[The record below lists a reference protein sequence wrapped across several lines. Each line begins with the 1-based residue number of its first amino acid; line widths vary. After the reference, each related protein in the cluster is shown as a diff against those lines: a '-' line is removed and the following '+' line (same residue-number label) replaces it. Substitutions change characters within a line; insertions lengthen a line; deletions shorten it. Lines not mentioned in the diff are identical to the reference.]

1 MGLSENNNTTNVLPS
16 PRPYNS
22 MHIVKSFLI
31 SQLCQSG
38 YLTYHCMCHN
48 YLMDLQHSHEI
59 FLNKQ
64 EKRRKKGQ
72 YLQCTFIYPLQIS
85 DCRHCFANS
94 KLCITPICNRLTT
107 IFNSFEDMYNRVKDR
122 YNRYEAIHNK
132 NISTKDLK
140 TGTIQCSH
148 RSFKIGKTHRACKE
162 LTKRIHGEIKVF

>member
-1 MGLSENNNTTNVLPS
+1 
-16 PRPYNS
+16 

-64 EKRRKKGQ
+64 EKRRKKVNI
-72 YLQCTFIYPLQIS
+72 YNALSFIRCRFQIVDIVLQIQS
-85 DCRHCFANS
+85 YELHLSVIDSQLYLIHL
-94 KLCITPICNRLTT
+94 KICITELKI
-107 IFNSFEDMYNRVKDR
+107 D
-122 YNRYEAIHNK
+122 NRYEAIHNK

-162 LTKRIHGEIKVF
+162 LTKRIHGELRYFNCFMGIICYCQCL